1 MRARSIS
8 WGSSEALMSRSS
20 HHVRLAH
27 GYVLHHRP
35 FRDTGRIL
43 EVFTRDHGRLSLFA
57 RGVRGPKAKLAPVLQ
72 PFQAIYLSWSGR
84 GEAPQLTGAEY
95 AGAAVQPLP
104 ARLMACFYLNELLLK
119 LIARHDPH
127 PELFDAYQAA
137 LAELASGPALERPLR
152 IFEKRLLDSIGY
164 GLSLES
170 DSETGRRIH
179 ADGHYQYRP
188 AQGLVPAPTHA
199 PGAFAGASI
208 VSLAEERLSS
218 AHELD
223 DARRL
228 LRSALAHCLE
238 GRELTTRV
246 VARSLVHREFLP

>member
-1 MRARSIS
+1 MT
-8 WGSSEALMSRSS
+8 RSS
-20 HHVRLAH
+20 RHVRLAL

-35 FRDTGRIL
+35 FRDTSRIL

-84 GEAPQLTGAEY
+84 GEAPQLTGAEH
-95 AGAAVQPLP
+95 AGAAALP
-104 ARLMACFYLNELLLK
+104 PSACLMACFYLNELLLK
-119 LIARHDPH
+119 LTARHDPH

-137 LAELASGPALERPLR
+137 LGGLGNGSALERPLR
-152 IFEKRLLDSIGY
+152 IFEKRLLDAIGY
-164 GLSLES
+164 GLALEV
-170 DSETGRRIH
+170 DSQTGGRIRP
-179 ADGHYQYRP
+179 DGHYQYRP
-188 AQGLVPAPTHA
+188 AQGLVPAAIHA
-199 PGAFAGASI
+199 FGVLSGASI

-218 AHELD
+218 ASELE

-228 LRSALAHCLE
+228 LRVALTHCLE

-246 VARSLVHREFLP
+246 VARSLVHRESLP